1 MKHASLFS
9 GIGGAELAATWMGW
23 ENVFHCEISEFP
35 RKVLE
40 YWYPNSV
47 SYEDITTTDFTYWRG
62 KVDILTGGFPC
73 QPFSMA
79 GKRLG
84 AEDDRYLWP
93 HMLRAIREI
102 QPTWVVGENVVGL
115 TTMVQPG
122 EEVEVGG
129 QASLFEEN
137 YRTREEQT
145 YTIEEIC
152 QNIEQAGYSVQ
163 PFIIPACAVGAPHRR
178 DRVWIVAHRTDTGL
192 ENLRR
197 RQVDTD
203 EPRAAADTP
212 ICGSVACKK
221 DNPAERERRE
231 NNEQQGERREPTKR
245 TDGLHTFPFS
255 AADTE
260 CERGYELDDEVQ
272 SQLTDG
278 SGADG
283 NGGQRPAAFSDE
295 QGWVSRRIDH
305 AGTEEPQPSQSQ
317 LGRTDCPQCWWRN
330 FPTQPPICNGNDGL
344 SLGLAD
350 ITFPKW
356 RAESVKALGNAMVP
370 QVIYEIFKAIEDYE
384 QKT

>member
-47 SYEDITTTDFTYWRG
+47 SYEDITTTDFTSWRG

-102 QPTWVVGENVVGL
+102 QPTWVVGENVAGL
-115 TTMVQPG
+115 VTMVQPS
-122 EEVEVGG
+122 EEFEVGG

-152 QNIEQAGYSVQ
+152 QGLEQAGYSVQ
-163 PFIIPACAVGAPHRR
+163 PFVVPACAVGAPHRR
-178 DRVWIVAHRTDTGL
+178 DRIWLVAHRADAGV
-192 ENLRR
+192 EDLRK

-203 EPRAAADTP
+203 GPRATADAD
-212 ICGSVACKK
+212 SQ
-221 DNPAERERRE
+221 RRTGGGA
-231 NNEQQGERREPTKR
+231 NKLVDGKR
-245 TDGLHTFPFS
+245 FRASGHVFS
-255 AADTE
+255 ATLKDLAAESLLPTPTAMDSKTGTPMDSKTYN
-260 CERGYELDDEVQ
+260 RDSDLKHFVARRVGQ
-272 SQLTDG
+272 TSQLNPLFVMEMMGFPLDWLT
-278 SGADG
+278 SPFQ
-283 NGGQRPAAFSDE
+283 NGEQRVLKP
-295 QGWVSRRIDH
+295 
-305 AGTEEPQPSQSQ
+305 
-317 LGRTDCPQCWWRN
+317 
-330 FPTQPPICNGNDGL
+330 
-344 SLGLAD
+344 
-350 ITFPKW
+350 
-356 RAESVKALGNAMVP
+356 
-370 QVIYEIFKAIEDYE
+370 
-384 QKT
+384 

>member
-1 MKHASLFS
+1 MDHASLFS
-9 GIGGAELAATWMGW
+9 GIGGAELAAAWMGW
-23 ENVFHCEISEFP
+23 KNVFHCEISEFP

-40 YWYPNSV
+40 YWFPNSV

-129 QASLFEEN
+129 QTSLFEEN

-152 QNIEQAGYSVQ
+152 QGLEQAGYLVQ
-163 PFIIPACAVGAPHRR
+163 PFVVPACAVGAPHRR
-178 DRVWIVAHRTDTGL
+178 DRIWLVAHRTDAGV
-192 ENLRR
+192 EDLRK

-203 EPRAAADTP
+203 EPRAPADP
-212 ICGSVACKK
+212 ECG
-221 DNPAERERRE
+221 
-231 NNEQQGERREPTKR
+231 
-245 TDGLHTFPFS
+245 
-255 AADTE
+255 
-260 CERGYELDDEVQ
+260 RGYELDDEVQ

-283 NGGQRPAAFSDE
+283 NGGQRPAAFSHE
-295 QGWVSRRIDH
+295 QGWVSRRSDH
-305 AGTEEPQPSQSQ
+305 AGTEEPQPAKSEF
-317 LGRTDCPQCWWRN
+317 GRTNCPQGWWRN
-330 FPTQPPICNGNDGL
+330 FPTVAAVCDGDDGL
-344 SLGLAD
+344 SSGIPGL
-350 ITFPKW
+350 TLPFRGW
-356 RAESVKALGNAMVP
+356 RKNAIAALGNSMVP
-370 QVIYEIFKAIEDYE
+370 QVVMELFRAIEVE
-384 QKT
+384 LKNMQR